1 MVLLRT
7 LSLVIGGLCYCLQAC
22 AGSNPADQQV
32 NRLVG
37 GNATLT
43 IDNLQLGED
52 LIWCYNGTIIA
63 MLLQNG
69 SSKEYYPAKYELDSK
84 TGSLTII
91 HPQKNDSGDYE
102 AEIPKRRTKKNHHLG
117 VCDVSVPCVPIRS
130 GYGTVTILYYVEND
144 SNGTQT
150 TSVNGTALELLQEI
164 AEDNATFTSIDLNK
178 EDNFITKN
186 PYFIPVI
193 VVVVAVM
200 VVVAVYHKKV
210 MRAFSKCFERSR
222 NMEDA
227 EAGQGIPLQALTGSE
242 SPDPLSVNAGVV
254 QRDPP
259 SQLPECTV
267 LIQEGNHQVDGRN

>member
-178 EDNFITKN
+178 G
-186 PYFIPVI
+186 
-193 VVVVAVM
+193 
-200 VVVAVYHKKV
+200 
-210 MRAFSKCFERSR
+210 FERSR